1 MILFYSFLS
10 LHSYLVYISSEE
22 NENTGESAIAGIIG
36 KMFKESGIRGVVVN
50 SRIITIIRKKF
61 RR

>member
-1 MILFYSFLS
+1 MILLYSFLPS
-10 LHSYLVYISSEE
+10 QSYLVYISSEE
-22 NENTGESAIAGIIG
+22 NENTGESSIAGIIG

-50 SRIITIIRKKF
+50 RRIITIIRKKF

>member
-1 MILFYSFLS
+1 MKLVSC
-10 LHSYLVYISSEE
+10 YLVYISSEE
-22 NENTGESAIAGIIG
+22 NENTGESAITGIIG